1 VRLLHLIAKSPDFE
15 PKFPMREKHYQKA
28 YEFLESNRG
37 SFLLGDGRKRSSF
50 MEYDDALQEMRT
62 IMVLN
67 SWIDEQKEDSILE
80 TLGAEP
86 GDLHRAVDSAD
97 WLLYC
102 LAELGRLFGKYDA
115 IKEASFLRKRVAV
128 GVKSELVELT
138 KLRGVGRVR
147 ARSLFNSGFRTIK
160 SIKEAPAEK
169 LGLVEKIGPTLAQRI
184 KEEAA

>member
-1 VRLLHLIAKSPDFE
+1 LNAAERYRTADR
-15 PKFPMREKHYQKA
+15 REKGLILDELCATTGWHRKHGLRA
-28 YEFLESNRG
+28 LSKSGSN
-37 SFLLGDGRKRSSF
+37 
-50 MEYDDALQEMRT
+50 
-62 IMVLN
+62 V
-67 SWIDEQKEDSILE
+67 
-80 TLGAEP
+80 
-86 GDLHRAVDSAD
+86 
-97 WLLYC
+97 
-102 LAELGRLFGKYDA
+102 LAEERAARQRGRKYDA

-160 SIKEAPAEK
+160 SIKDAPAEK